1 MGTQSTYLMDV
12 VQEMI
17 STGLSITQYKITV
30 HIYTGSEWITPLA
43 VHNYYLYRDYEG
55 SFADTE
61 LLTVQMGLGDY
72 AFSIY
77 PNRDQLLIEVTSE
90 AQVTNSGAY
99 HKSEP
104 IVAKRYRGVL
114 LTQTNPA
121 LSTAGGDITS
131 KEDLNQ
137 LNLISVEFQLLDE
150 ANYQV
155 RMATV
160 GRNYRNVT
168 PMEVLVSALT
178 ENRTA
183 VVANSEQ
190 LIHGVDV
197 APGYNE
203 TKRSQICIKP
213 TRLTDLVA
221 VLQDKEGGLYSAG
234 AGCYLQDGMWFI
246 YPLYNMN
253 LIGNYPRTLTIVM
266 LPPRLYQ
273 GEHTYMVSGESITII
288 SNGTAITTDQGLA
301 EQIDQSNGYRFINA
315 NNLMT
320 ATTTDNNT
328 TALDRSKNLYEFSG
342 GAFSDSANNLQ
353 WGKRHATSNPFPY
366 YTELAK
372 RSTRPIRLQWN
383 YADPSLLT
391 PGMPV
396 RIVTASEDKIVSKQ
410 GTLLY
415 VEANRT
421 TIDHGPIKEHFSSNV
436 TLGINIK
443 REGI

>member
-1 MGTQSTYLMDV
+1 MGTQSTYLMDI

-17 STGLSITQYKITV
+17 DTGLSITQYRIKV
-30 HIYTGSEWITPLA
+30 HIYTGSEWVTPLT
-43 VHNYYLYRDYEG
+43 VQNYYLYRDYEG

-61 LLTVQMGLGDY
+61 MLTVQMGLGDY
-72 AFSIY
+72 AYGIF

-90 AQVTNSGAY
+90 AQVTNADAY
-99 HKSEP
+99 HQSEP
-104 IVAKRYRGVL
+104 VTAKRYRGVL

-121 LSTAGGDITS
+121 MSASGGDVST

-137 LNLISVEFQLLDE
+137 QGIISVEFQLLDE

-183 VVANSEQ
+183 VVANSQQ
-190 LIHGVDV
+190 LIRGVDV
-197 APGYNE
+197 VPGYNE
-203 TKRSQICIKP
+203 TKRSQLCIRP

-253 LIGNYPRTLTIVM
+253 LIGNYTRTLTIVM

-273 GEHTYMVSGESITII
+273 GEHTYMVSGDSVTII
-288 SNGTAITTDQGLA
+288 CNGSASTIDQGLA
-301 EQIDQSNGYRFINA
+301 QQIDHSNGYRFINA

-320 ATTTDNNT
+320 ATTTDNNAT
-328 TALDRSKNLYEFSG
+328 TLDRSKNLYEFSG

-353 WGKRHATSNPFPY
+353 WGDRRATSNPFPY
-366 YTELAK
+366 YTELAR
-372 RSTRPIRLQWN
+372 RSTRPIRLKWN

-396 RIVTASEDKIVSKQ
+396 RIVTASEGKIVSKQ
-410 GTLLY
+410 GTLLH
-415 VEANRT
+415 VETNRT
-421 TIDHGPIKEHFSSNV
+421 TIDDGPIKEHFSSNV